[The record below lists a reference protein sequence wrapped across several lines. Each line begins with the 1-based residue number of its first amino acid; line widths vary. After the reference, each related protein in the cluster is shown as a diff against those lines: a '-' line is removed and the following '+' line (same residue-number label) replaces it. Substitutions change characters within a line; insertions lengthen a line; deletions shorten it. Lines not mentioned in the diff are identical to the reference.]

1 MDEREHRQDER
12 CADIVDAATEQREER
27 RATIEAERA
36 ALARLFSCVR
46 HRSSDGN
53 LTPQP
58 LWTQLAEAPDH
69 LDDEAFAQL
78 VAEQLAGR
86 TAGGEEGEE
95 DEDGARDEGLPPLA
109 CDDIAEVHGSAGS
122 SLYSTDVMTDAYATW
137 AHLAE
142 EDDDVATLVACARE
156 ESKLYPRPLLAQSLA
171 NAPFFLDEER
181 VARAFEAAVASGAY
195 PDLETV
201 RASNDDVYYF
211 STLHLSRGYA
221 RSLAETYSVKRFLN
235 L

>member
-1 MDEREHRQDER
+1 MNERESQQDEQLNVVEES
-12 CADIVDAATEQREER
+12 AEER

-53 LTPQP
+53 LTPQT
-58 LWTQLAEAPDH
+58 LWAQLAEVPDH
-69 LDDEAFAQL
+69 LNDEAFARL
-78 VAEQLAGR
+78 VTEQLAAR
-86 TAGGEEGEE
+86 AAGDEEGEG
-95 DEDGARDEGLPPLA
+95 DEDGARDEELPPLA
-109 CDDIAEVHGSAGS
+109 CDDIAAVHGSSGS
-122 SLYSTDVMTDAYATW
+122 SLYSTDIMTDAYATW

-156 ESKLYPRPLLAQSLA
+156 ESKLYPRPLLAQSLS

-201 RASNDDVYYF
+201 CASNDDVYYF
-211 STLHLSRGYA
+211 STLHLSRRYA